1 MNRKIQ
7 ILRAFA
13 IIAVV
18 VIHTIAGGG
27 REYLFDLLLILQ
39 WHYLFFFQVI

>member
-27 REYLFDLLLILQ
+27 GGSIYSTFC
-39 WHYLFFFQVI
+39 